1 LAPTS
6 ELIIVAVQRFQ
17 AQVPA
22 LAGLKLV
29 AELELT
35 GGGLTGPERS
45 EHFRIAVPGPD
56 VSEGE
61 ADDARITLSIPRT
74 MFNLL
79 AEEGELADWKD
90 AFYTG
95 HLKVEGDPRVRR
107 LLGKAIERG

>member
-45 EHFRIAVPGPD
+45 ESFRIEVPGPE
-56 VSEGE
+56 VSEGKAE
-61 ADDARITLSIPRT
+61 DARITLAVPRT